1 MKVNSFIIKLVVLIM
16 FIIMGSSCLVGFTQ
30 TSLSSSYGK
39 QKILEIKSRN
49 SSSEPLSV
57 EALKRRIHQK
67 DNVTQTTPEVKKKPT
82 NKTII
87 NKPQTME
94 MVVSDSRYFNI
105 YDSTKKDKK
114 VIGKLKAYSKVKV
127 LKVVGDYYK
136 IDKGYINKKA
146 LLSQQ
151 EFDKYTKRRGEL
163 TAGLTKKSNASID
176 DIKVITERYTRLKG
190 MELTFLICE
199 EEYGIKTNLNISLEE
214 RREII
219 MAKKRGQGTC
229 TREMIKNV
237 CEAFS
242 GGEVNVIENSGP
254 YKFTIQFVGVK
265 GIPKNMPGLINTI
278 NEIKPAH
285 LIYDFKYT
293 YTSWNVLDNKKLS
306 WNNASA
312 LTWEELEIYE

>member
-39 QKILEIKSRN
+39 QKIQEIKSRN

-67 DNVTQTTPEVKKKPT
+67 DDVTQTTPEVKKKPT

-87 NKPQTME
+87 NNPQTVE

-127 LKVVGDYYK
+127 LKVVGNYYK

-199 EEYGIKTNLNISLEE
+199 EEYGINAITTISCCILESHAGE
-214 RREII
+214 SRIG
-219 MAKKRGQGTC
+219 MAKNNMFGIAAYDWDPFNCAKSFDTLADC
-229 TREMIKNV
+229 LDYWYNMI
-237 CEAFS
+237 
-242 GGEVNVIENSGP
+242 I
-254 YKFTIQFVGVK
+254 K
-265 GIPKNMPGLINTI
+265 GYI
-278 NEIKPAH
+278 NEGRDTLEKMQS
-285 LIYDFKYT
+285 KYCT
-293 YTSWNVLDNKKLS
+293 NNK
-306 WNNASA
+306 WASMIHQIERQNIQKMEKA
-312 LTWEELEIYE
+312 NK

>member
-30 TSLSSSYGK
+30 TSLSTSYGK
-39 QKILEIKSRN
+39 QKIQEIKSRN

-67 DNVTQTTPEVKKKPT
+67 DDVTQTTPEVKKKPT

-87 NKPQTME
+87 NNPQTVE

-163 TAGLTKKSNASID
+163 TAGLTTKSNASID

-199 EEYGIKTNLNISLEE
+199 EEYGINAITTISCCILESHAGE
-214 RREII
+214 SRIG
-219 MAKKRGQGTC
+219 MAKNNMFGIAAYDWDPFNCAKSFDTLADC
-229 TREMIKNV
+229 LDYWYNMI
-237 CEAFS
+237 
-242 GGEVNVIENSGP
+242 I
-254 YKFTIQFVGVK
+254 K
-265 GIPKNMPGLINTI
+265 GYI
-278 NEIKPAH
+278 NEGRDTLEKMQS
-285 LIYDFKYT
+285 KYCT
-293 YTSWNVLDNKKLS
+293 NNK
-306 WNNASA
+306 WASMIHQIERQNIQKMEKA
-312 LTWEELEIYE
+312 NK

>member
-30 TSLSSSYGK
+30 TSLSTSYGK
-39 QKILEIKSRN
+39 QKIQEIKSRN

-67 DNVTQTTPEVKKKPT
+67 NDVTQTTPEVKKKPT

-199 EEYGIKTNLNISLEE
+199 EEYGINAITTISCCILESHAGE
-214 RREII
+214 SRIG
-219 MAKKRGQGTC
+219 MAKNNMFGIAAYDWDPFNCAKSFDTLADC
-229 TREMIKNV
+229 LDYWYNMI
-237 CEAFS
+237 
-242 GGEVNVIENSGP
+242 I
-254 YKFTIQFVGVK
+254 K
-265 GIPKNMPGLINTI
+265 GYI
-278 NEIKPAH
+278 NEGRDTLEKMQS
-285 LIYDFKYT
+285 KYCT
-293 YTSWNVLDNKKLS
+293 NNK
-306 WNNASA
+306 WASMIHQIERQNIQKMEKA
-312 LTWEELEIYE
+312 NK

>member
-67 DNVTQTTPEVKKKPT
+67 NDVTQTTPEVKKKPT

-87 NKPQTME
+87 NNPQTVE

-199 EEYGIKTNLNISLEE
+199 EEYGINAITTISCCILESHAGESRIGMAKNNMFGIAAYDWDPFNCAKSFDTLADCLDYWYNMIIKGYINEGRDTLEKMQSKYCTNNKWASMIHQIERQNIQKMEKTN
-214 RREII
+214 
-219 MAKKRGQGTC
+219 K
-229 TREMIKNV
+229 
-237 CEAFS
+237 
-242 GGEVNVIENSGP
+242 
-254 YKFTIQFVGVK
+254 
-265 GIPKNMPGLINTI
+265 
-278 NEIKPAH
+278 
-285 LIYDFKYT
+285 
-293 YTSWNVLDNKKLS
+293 
-306 WNNASA
+306 
-312 LTWEELEIYE
+312 

>member
-30 TSLSSSYGK
+30 TSLSTSYGK
-39 QKILEIKSRN
+39 QKIQEIKSRN

-67 DNVTQTTPEVKKKPT
+67 NDVTQTTPEVKKKPT

-87 NKPQTME
+87 NKPQTVE

-199 EEYGIKTNLNISLEE
+199 EEYGINAITTISCCILESHAGE
-214 RREII
+214 SRIG
-219 MAKKRGQGTC
+219 MAKNNMFGIAAYDWDPFNCAKSFDTLADC
-229 TREMIKNV
+229 LDYWYNMI
-237 CEAFS
+237 
-242 GGEVNVIENSGP
+242 I
-254 YKFTIQFVGVK
+254 K
-265 GIPKNMPGLINTI
+265 GYI
-278 NEIKPAH
+278 NEGRDTLEKMQS
-285 LIYDFKYT
+285 KYCT
-293 YTSWNVLDNKKLS
+293 NNK
-306 WNNASA
+306 WASMIHQIERQNIQKMEKA
-312 LTWEELEIYE
+312 NK

>member
-67 DNVTQTTPEVKKKPT
+67 DDVTQTTPEVKKKPT

-87 NKPQTME
+87 NNPQTVE

-199 EEYGIKTNLNISLEE
+199 EEYGINAITTISCCILESHAGE
-214 RREII
+214 SRIG
-219 MAKKRGQGTC
+219 MAKNNMFGIAAYDWDPFNCAKSFDTLADC
-229 TREMIKNV
+229 LDYWYNMI
-237 CEAFS
+237 
-242 GGEVNVIENSGP
+242 I
-254 YKFTIQFVGVK
+254 K
-265 GIPKNMPGLINTI
+265 GYI
-278 NEIKPAH
+278 NEGRDTLEKMQS
-285 LIYDFKYT
+285 KYCT
-293 YTSWNVLDNKKLS
+293 NNK
-306 WNNASA
+306 WASMIHQIERQNIQKMEKA
-312 LTWEELEIYE
+312 NK

>member
-39 QKILEIKSRN
+39 QKIQEIKSRN

-67 DNVTQTTPEVKKKPT
+67 NDVTQTTPEVKKKPT

-151 EFDKYTKRRGEL
+151 EFDKYTKRRGKL

-199 EEYGIKTNLNISLEE
+199 EEYGINAITTISCCILESHAGE
-214 RREII
+214 SRIG
-219 MAKKRGQGTC
+219 MAKNNMFGIAAYDWDPFNCAKSFDTLADC
-229 TREMIKNV
+229 LDYWYNMI
-237 CEAFS
+237 
-242 GGEVNVIENSGP
+242 I
-254 YKFTIQFVGVK
+254 K
-265 GIPKNMPGLINTI
+265 GYI
-278 NEIKPAH
+278 NEGRDTLEKMQS
-285 LIYDFKYT
+285 KYCT
-293 YTSWNVLDNKKLS
+293 NNK
-306 WNNASA
+306 WASMIHQIERQNIQKMEKA
-312 LTWEELEIYE
+312 NK

>member
-30 TSLSSSYGK
+30 TSLSTSYGK

-67 DNVTQTTPEVKKKPT
+67 DDVTQTTPEVKKKPT
-82 NKTII
+82 NKTMI

-199 EEYGIKTNLNISLEE
+199 EEYGINAITTISCCILESHAGE
-214 RREII
+214 SRIG
-219 MAKKRGQGTC
+219 MAKNNMFGIAAYDWDPFNCAKSFDTLADC
-229 TREMIKNV
+229 LDYWYNMI
-237 CEAFS
+237 
-242 GGEVNVIENSGP
+242 I
-254 YKFTIQFVGVK
+254 K
-265 GIPKNMPGLINTI
+265 GYI
-278 NEIKPAH
+278 NEGRDTLEKMQS
-285 LIYDFKYT
+285 KYCT
-293 YTSWNVLDNKKLS
+293 NNK
-306 WNNASA
+306 WASMIHQIERQNIQKMEKA
-312 LTWEELEIYE
+312 NK

>member
-30 TSLSSSYGK
+30 TSLSTSYGK
-39 QKILEIKSRN
+39 QKIQEIKSRN

-67 DNVTQTTPEVKKKPT
+67 DDVTQTTPEVKKKPT

-87 NKPQTME
+87 NNPQTVE

-199 EEYGIKTNLNISLEE
+199 EEYGINAITTISCCILESHAGE
-214 RREII
+214 SRIG
-219 MAKKRGQGTC
+219 MAKNNMFGIAAYDWDPFNCAKSFDTLADC
-229 TREMIKNV
+229 LDYWYNMI
-237 CEAFS
+237 
-242 GGEVNVIENSGP
+242 I
-254 YKFTIQFVGVK
+254 K
-265 GIPKNMPGLINTI
+265 GYI
-278 NEIKPAH
+278 NEGRDTLEKMQS
-285 LIYDFKYT
+285 KYCT
-293 YTSWNVLDNKKLS
+293 NNK
-306 WNNASA
+306 WASMIHQIERQNIQKMEKA
-312 LTWEELEIYE
+312 NK

>member
-30 TSLSSSYGK
+30 TSLSTSYGK
-39 QKILEIKSRN
+39 QKIQEIKSRN

-67 DNVTQTTPEVKKKPT
+67 DDVTQTTPEVKKKPT

-87 NKPQTME
+87 NKPQTVE

-199 EEYGIKTNLNISLEE
+199 EEYGINAITTISCCILESHAGE
-214 RREII
+214 SRIG
-219 MAKKRGQGTC
+219 MAKNNMFGIAAYDWDPFNCAKSFDTLADC
-229 TREMIKNV
+229 LDYWYNMI
-237 CEAFS
+237 
-242 GGEVNVIENSGP
+242 I
-254 YKFTIQFVGVK
+254 K
-265 GIPKNMPGLINTI
+265 GYI
-278 NEIKPAH
+278 NEGRDTLEKMQS
-285 LIYDFKYT
+285 KYCT
-293 YTSWNVLDNKKLS
+293 NNK
-306 WNNASA
+306 WASMIHQIERQNIQKMEKA
-312 LTWEELEIYE
+312 NK

>member
-67 DNVTQTTPEVKKKPT
+67 NDVTQTTPEVKKKPT

-87 NKPQTME
+87 NKPQTVK

-163 TAGLTKKSNASID
+163 TAGLTTKSNASID

-199 EEYGIKTNLNISLEE
+199 EEYGINAITTISCCILESHAGE
-214 RREII
+214 SRIG
-219 MAKKRGQGTC
+219 MAKNNMFGIAAYDWDPFNCAKSFDTLADC
-229 TREMIKNV
+229 LDYWYNMI
-237 CEAFS
+237 
-242 GGEVNVIENSGP
+242 I
-254 YKFTIQFVGVK
+254 K
-265 GIPKNMPGLINTI
+265 GYI
-278 NEIKPAH
+278 NEGRDTLEKMQS
-285 LIYDFKYT
+285 KYCT
-293 YTSWNVLDNKKLS
+293 NNK
-306 WNNASA
+306 WASMIHQIERQNIQKMEKA
-312 LTWEELEIYE
+312 NK

>member
-57 EALKRRIHQK
+57 EALKKRIHQK
-67 DNVTQTTPEVKKKPT
+67 NDVTQTTPEVKKKPT

-163 TAGLTKKSNASID
+163 TAGLTTKSNASID

-199 EEYGIKTNLNISLEE
+199 EEYGINAITTISCCILESHAGE
-214 RREII
+214 SRIG
-219 MAKKRGQGTC
+219 MAKNNMFGIAAYDWDPFNCAKSFDTLADC
-229 TREMIKNV
+229 LDYWYNMI
-237 CEAFS
+237 
-242 GGEVNVIENSGP
+242 I
-254 YKFTIQFVGVK
+254 K
-265 GIPKNMPGLINTI
+265 GYI
-278 NEIKPAH
+278 NEGRDTLEKMQS
-285 LIYDFKYT
+285 KYCT
-293 YTSWNVLDNKKLS
+293 NNK
-306 WNNASA
+306 WASMIHQIERQNIQKMEKA
-312 LTWEELEIYE
+312 NK

>member
-67 DNVTQTTPEVKKKPT
+67 DDVTQTTPEVKKKPT

-87 NKPQTME
+87 NNPQTVE

-127 LKVVGDYYK
+127 LKVVGNYYK

-151 EFDKYTKRRGEL
+151 EFDKYTKRRGKL

-190 MELTFLICE
+190 M
-199 EEYGIKTNLNISLEE
+199 YRNG
-214 RREII
+214 
-219 MAKKRGQGTC
+219 
-229 TREMIKNV
+229 
-237 CEAFS
+237 
-242 GGEVNVIENSGP
+242 
-254 YKFTIQFVGVK
+254 
-265 GIPKNMPGLINTI
+265 
-278 NEIKPAH
+278 
-285 LIYDFKYT
+285 
-293 YTSWNVLDNKKLS
+293 
-306 WNNASA
+306 
-312 LTWEELEIYE
+312 

>member
-30 TSLSSSYGK
+30 TSLSTSYGK
-39 QKILEIKSRN
+39 QKIQEIKSRN

-67 DNVTQTTPEVKKKPT
+67 DDVTQTTPEVKKKPT

-87 NKPQTME
+87 NKPQTVE

-163 TAGLTKKSNASID
+163 TAGLTTKSNASID

-199 EEYGIKTNLNISLEE
+199 EKYGINAITTISCCILESHAGE
-214 RREII
+214 SRIG
-219 MAKKRGQGTC
+219 MAKNNMFGIAAYDWDPFNCAKSFDTLADC
-229 TREMIKNV
+229 LDYWYNMI
-237 CEAFS
+237 
-242 GGEVNVIENSGP
+242 I
-254 YKFTIQFVGVK
+254 K
-265 GIPKNMPGLINTI
+265 GYI
-278 NEIKPAH
+278 NEGRDTLEKMQS
-285 LIYDFKYT
+285 KYCT
-293 YTSWNVLDNKKLS
+293 NNK
-306 WNNASA
+306 WASMIHQIERQNIQKMEKA
-312 LTWEELEIYE
+312 NK

>member
-67 DNVTQTTPEVKKKPT
+67 DDVTQTTPEVKKKPT

-199 EEYGIKTNLNISLEE
+199 EEYGINAITTISCCILESHAGE
-214 RREII
+214 SRIG
-219 MAKKRGQGTC
+219 MAKNNMFGIAAYDWDPFNCAKSFDTLADC
-229 TREMIKNV
+229 LDYWYNMI
-237 CEAFS
+237 
-242 GGEVNVIENSGP
+242 I
-254 YKFTIQFVGVK
+254 K
-265 GIPKNMPGLINTI
+265 GYI
-278 NEIKPAH
+278 NEGRDTLEKMQS
-285 LIYDFKYT
+285 KYCT
-293 YTSWNVLDNKKLS
+293 NNK
-306 WNNASA
+306 WASMIHQIERQNIQKMEKA
-312 LTWEELEIYE
+312 NK

>member
-39 QKILEIKSRN
+39 QKIQEIKSRN

-67 DNVTQTTPEVKKKPT
+67 DDVTQTTPEVKKKPT

-163 TAGLTKKSNASID
+163 TAGLTTKSNASID

-199 EEYGIKTNLNISLEE
+199 EEYGINAITTISCCILESHAGE
-214 RREII
+214 SRIG
-219 MAKKRGQGTC
+219 MAKNNMFGIAAYDWDPFNCAKSFDTLADC
-229 TREMIKNV
+229 LDYWYNMI
-237 CEAFS
+237 
-242 GGEVNVIENSGP
+242 I
-254 YKFTIQFVGVK
+254 K
-265 GIPKNMPGLINTI
+265 GYI
-278 NEIKPAH
+278 NEGRDTLEKMQS
-285 LIYDFKYT
+285 KYCT
-293 YTSWNVLDNKKLS
+293 NNK
-306 WNNASA
+306 WASMIHQIERQNIQKMEKA
-312 LTWEELEIYE
+312 NK

>member
-39 QKILEIKSRN
+39 QKIQEIKSRN

-67 DNVTQTTPEVKKKPT
+67 NDVTQTTPEVKKKPT

-163 TAGLTKKSNASID
+163 TAGLTTKSNASID

-199 EEYGIKTNLNISLEE
+199 EEYGINAITTISCCILESHAGE
-214 RREII
+214 SRIG
-219 MAKKRGQGTC
+219 MAKNNMFGIAAYDWDPFNCAKSFDTLADC
-229 TREMIKNV
+229 LDYWYNMI
-237 CEAFS
+237 
-242 GGEVNVIENSGP
+242 I
-254 YKFTIQFVGVK
+254 K
-265 GIPKNMPGLINTI
+265 GYI
-278 NEIKPAH
+278 NEGRDTLEKMQS
-285 LIYDFKYT
+285 KYCT
-293 YTSWNVLDNKKLS
+293 NNK
-306 WNNASA
+306 WASMIHQIERQNIQKMEKA
-312 LTWEELEIYE
+312 NK

>member
-67 DNVTQTTPEVKKKPT
+67 NDVTQTTPEVEKKPT

-87 NKPQTME
+87 NNPQTVE
-94 MVVSDSRYFNI
+94 MVASDSRYFNI

-127 LKVVGDYYK
+127 LKVVGNYYK

-199 EEYGIKTNLNISLEE
+199 EEYGINAITTISCCILESHAGE
-214 RREII
+214 SRIG
-219 MAKKRGQGTC
+219 MAKNNMFGIAAYDWDPFNCAKSFDTLADC
-229 TREMIKNV
+229 LDYWYNMI
-237 CEAFS
+237 
-242 GGEVNVIENSGP
+242 I
-254 YKFTIQFVGVK
+254 K
-265 GIPKNMPGLINTI
+265 GYI
-278 NEIKPAH
+278 NEGRDTLEKMQS
-285 LIYDFKYT
+285 KYCT
-293 YTSWNVLDNKKLS
+293 NNK
-306 WNNASA
+306 WASMIHQIERQNIQKMEKA
-312 LTWEELEIYE
+312 NK

>member
-30 TSLSSSYGK
+30 TSLSPSYGK
-39 QKILEIKSRN
+39 QKIQEIKSRN

-67 DNVTQTTPEVKKKPT
+67 DDVTQTTPEVKKKPT

-87 NKPQTME
+87 NNPQTVE

-163 TAGLTKKSNASID
+163 TAGLTTKSNASID

-199 EEYGIKTNLNISLEE
+199 EEYGINAITTISCCILESHAGE
-214 RREII
+214 SRIG
-219 MAKKRGQGTC
+219 MAKNNMFGIAAYDWDPFNCAKSFDTLADC
-229 TREMIKNV
+229 LDYWYNMI
-237 CEAFS
+237 
-242 GGEVNVIENSGP
+242 I
-254 YKFTIQFVGVK
+254 K
-265 GIPKNMPGLINTI
+265 GYI
-278 NEIKPAH
+278 NEGRDTLEKMQS
-285 LIYDFKYT
+285 KYCT
-293 YTSWNVLDNKKLS
+293 NNK
-306 WNNASA
+306 WASMIHQIERQNIQKMEKA
-312 LTWEELEIYE
+312 NK